1 MGREFEHPLS
11 EFGSLLSDN
20 MEIVGKNNDSVAIAI
35 TINRVV
41 LFIQSIRSSTILN
54 SNSLPLYKKMTCIWS
69 QQLARLCFRKNNK

>member
-20 MEIVGKNNDSVAIAI
+20 MEIVGKNNDSVAIVI

-41 LFIQSIRSSTILN
+41 LVIQSIRSSTILN
-54 SNSLPLYKKMTCIWS
+54 SNSTTLQKNDMYMVPTTCAPLFSKK
-69 QQLARLCFRKNNK
+69 